1 MLAKTFL
8 ITTCSVLLL
17 FFNSFAQV
25 ASVESPDEKLKLEL
39 YVENGLPVYTV
50 TYNDQAVLGR
60 SPLGL
65 LTNEGDFSK
74 NMAFVEY
81 ETDEVEKRYTQD
93 RIKHSYIEYHAN
105 TLKATFRNGS
115 DKEISVLFQVS
126 DNDIAFRYELPMWG
140 ETRAVVI
147 TDEATG
153 YRFPEETRSYLSH
166 MMEPMV
172 AFARTSP
179 SYESGYEIN
188 YEIENNNSEYGY
200 VFPGLFHVEDER
212 WVLLSETGVRSFYNA
227 SHLSRF
233 KDGVFSIAHPDS
245 GQNNG
250 FGSTGAQLG
259 LPGVTP
265 WRTITVGETL
275 APIVETTIPW
285 DVVEPLYTPSKNY
298 QFGRSTWSW
307 IIWQDESMNVR
318 DQVKYIDMAADLGYE
333 FILIDAWWDQNIG
346 YEQMEELV
354 RYARSKDVGVFLW
367 YNSNGS
373 FNDAFQTP
381 INKMNTSIERKKEMR
396 WLRDVGV
403 KGIKVDFFGGDK
415 QETMRLYEDILSDA
429 NDYGLMVNF
438 HGATLPRGWER
449 MFPNFVGSE
458 AVLASEMLVFVQDV
472 REMEA
477 VYATLHPF
485 IRNTVATMEY
495 GGVVLN
501 DYFNRGNV
509 DGQKRLTTDSFQIA
523 TGILFQS
530 PVQFFAL
537 TPNNLEEA
545 PGFLIDFMK
554 EIPTTWDETRYIAG
568 TPGEYSVIARRE
580 GQRWYVAGVNAE
592 ESAREVTVEVPFLAG
607 ESVIIYNDDQNG
619 DPGYTTSTIS
629 ENGRLSVTIQ
639 PNGGFVIKN

>member
-1 MLAKTFL
+1 MLTKTLL
-8 ITTCSVLLL
+8 ITTCYVILLST
-17 FFNSFAQV
+17 NAFAQV
-25 ASVESPDEKLKLEL
+25 ASVKSPNEKLKLEVFVDRGMPT
-39 YVENGLPVYTV
+39 YAV
-50 TYNDQAVLGR
+50 TYNGHSALEK

-65 LTNEGDFSK
+65 LTNEGDFSR
-74 NMAFVEY
+74 NMQFIEY

-105 TLKATFRNGS
+105 TLRATFKNDS
-115 DKEISVLFQVS
+115 DQEIAILFQVS

-140 ETRAVVI
+140 DTRAVVI
-147 TDEATG
+147 TEEATG
-153 YRFPEETRSYLSH
+153 YRFPQQTRSYLSH
-166 MMEPMV
+166 MMRPMEG
-172 AFARTSP
+172 FARTSP
-179 SYESGYEIN
+179 SYESGYELN
-188 YEIENNNSEYGY
+188 YEIENNQSDYGY

-212 WVLLSETGVRSFYNA
+212 WVLLTETGVRSLYNA
-227 SHLSRF
+227 SHLSNF
-233 KDGVFSIAHPDS
+233 EDGLYTIAQPDS

-285 DVVEPLYTPSKNY
+285 DVVDPLYKPSKNY
-298 QFGRSTWSW
+298 RFGRSTWSW

-318 DQVKYIDMAADLGYE
+318 DQVTYIDMAASLGYE

-346 YEQMEELV
+346 YEKMEELV

-381 INKMNTSIERKKEMR
+381 INKMNTSIARKKEMR
-396 WLRDVGV
+396 WLRDAGV

-429 NDYGLMVNF
+429 NDHGLMVNF

-458 AVLASEMLVFVQDV
+458 AVLASEMLVFVEHV

-485 IRNTVATMEY
+485 IRNSVATMEY

-509 DGQKRLTTDSFQIA
+509 DGQKRLTTDVFQIA
-523 TGILFQS
+523 TGVLFHS

-554 EIPTTWDETRYIAG
+554 DIPTTWDETRYISG
-568 TPGEYSVIARRE
+568 KPGEYAVIARRHDR
-580 GQRWYVAGVNAE
+580 QWYVAGVNADH
-592 ESAREVTVEVPFLAG
+592 SARQISIEVPFLAG
-607 ESVIIYNDDQNG
+607 EQVTIYNDDRNG
-619 DPGYTTSTIS
+619 DPGYTTRTIS
-629 ENGRLSVTIQ
+629 NDGRVSLTIQ